1 MQHKKRGRPRLR
13 EEETLR
19 GLAYGPEYPARDL
32 GEGQVNGLVTGH
44 SGRHRSKTY
53 RELRSQPDTSLFNQ
67 RPRTSDSHFSQPQYL
82 SGMGYSIAPQPGNFT
97 SQYTPTA
104 LLTTDFVVAHHNR
117 AFIDALSLPFSVR
130 SHTLVELVVPSEKER
145 IRRLQASLRAELR
158 DSTFSPTY
166 SNGNHVAIPSI
177 ETLNIA
183 QATAGFQSRSEYWT
197 FRLPCEQ
204 SRGFPISISL
214 AKNGPPFVILTL
226 VQSAGAFSPSL
237 HNGFQTSP
245 VLSSPT
251 SINPLSAA
259 NTHPAHHHRNSTSAP
274 TMPYLITSTTTSL
287 DDQLLSSPAA
297 HSLVQYKNS
306 PPRSI
311 QQIPHNAPRPE
322 QSASGNH
329 LSISQDSP
337 VRPIQP
343 LPRDSLR
350 HLQLPPILT
359 TPTSNSVT
367 PGYKSGDSRRRIQSG
382 TPEPGRGSPSST
394 HGGKRKKRRRVEI
407 GDMLH

>member
-1 MQHKKRGRPRLR
+1 M
-13 EEETLR
+13 
-19 GLAYGPEYPARDL
+19 A
-32 GEGQVNGLVTGH
+32 GH

-82 SGMGYSIAPQPGNFT
+82 SGMGYTMAPQPGNFT
-97 SQYTPTA
+97 AQYTPTA

-117 AFIDALSLPFSVR
+117 AFLDALSLPFSVR
-130 SHTLVELVVPSEKER
+130 GQTLLELVVPSEKER

-166 SNGNHVAIPSI
+166 SNGNHIAIPSI
-177 ETLNIA
+177 ENLNIA

-214 AKNGPPFVILTL
+214 GKNGPPFVILTM

-251 SINPLSAA
+251 SAIALSPT
-259 NTHPAHHHRNSTSAP
+259 NGHTFHHHRNSTSAP
-274 TMPYLITSTTTSL
+274 VMPYLITSTATTL
-287 DDQLLSSPAA
+287 DDQILSAPPA

-311 QQIPHNAPRPE
+311 QRIPHDAPRPQQRPPSSHPNIPQ
-322 QSASGNH
+322 QSSAHSN
-329 LSISQDSP
+329 
-337 VRPIQP
+337 QP

-359 TPTSNSVT
+359 TPTSVPMT
-367 PGYKSGDSRRRIQSG
+367 PSHKTGDSRRRVQSG
-382 TPEPGRGSPSST
+382 TPEPGRNSPSSA